1 MLTKLLEGVDKA
13 LVRNLVILHT
23 LVIAVSNY
31 LVTIRFD
38 LFPGAELPLFGSF
51 PLAAAAFTFPIVVI
65 ATDLTVRMVGKQA
78 GRAVVAMAIIP
89 AIVVSVLVLLALG
102 DEHAYRV
109 GIASGVAYAVGTML
123 DVYVFQHIR
132 ERMSAWWIAP
142 AVSTIAANII
152 DTYAFF
158 YTAFYPAPWVAE
170 VALNNTLTKIVIG
183 LIVFLPAYG
192 ILLKWMQGKVVVEA
206 PKPVAKK
213 TTKAKAKASAKTG
226 GKKAGELSMTPTAI
240 KQREARA
247 KAKAKK
253 V

>member
-1 MLTKLLEGVDKA
+1 MFTKLLDGVDKT

-51 PLAAAAFTFPIVVI
+51 PLAAAAFTFPIVVV
-65 ATDLTVRMVGKQA
+65 ATDLTVRLVGKQA

-89 AIVVSVLVLLALG
+89 AIVASVLVLLALG

-109 GIASGVAYAVGTML
+109 GLASGTAYAIGTML

-158 YTAFYPAPWVAE
+158 YTAFYPAPWVGP
-170 VALNNTLTKIVIG
+170 VAFNNTLTKIVVG

-192 ILLKWMQGKVVVEA
+192 LLLKYLKDKFGVDAVKG
-206 PKPVAKK
+206 
-213 TTKAKAKASAKTG
+213 TK
-226 GKKAGELSMTPTAI
+226 
-240 KQREARA
+240 
-247 KAKAKK
+247 
-253 V
+253 

>member
-1 MLTKLLEGVDKA
+1 MFTRLLEGVDKT

-65 ATDLTVRMVGKQA
+65 ATDLTVRMVGKEA

-89 AIVVSVLVLLALG
+89 AIVASVLVLLALG

-109 GIASGVAYAVGTML
+109 GLASGVAYAVGTML
-123 DVYVFQHIR
+123 DVYVFQYIR
-132 ERMSAWWIAP
+132 ERMNAWWIAP

-158 YTAFYPAPWVAE
+158 YTAFYPAPWVGP
-170 VALNNTLTKIVIG
+170 VAFNNTLTKIVIG

-192 ILLKWMQGKVVVEA
+192 ILLRYLNNKMQVAVA
-206 PKPVAKK
+206 PV
-213 TTKAKAKASAKTG
+213 KAKAKA
-226 GKKAGELSMTPTAI
+226 
-240 KQREARA
+240 
-247 KAKAKK
+247 KAKAPAKK
-253 V
+253 KATKK

>member
-1 MLTKLLEGVDKA
+1 MFTRLLEGVDKT

-65 ATDLTVRMVGKQA
+65 ATDLTVRMVGKEA

-89 AIVVSVLVLLALG
+89 AIVASVLVLLALG

-109 GIASGVAYAVGTML
+109 GLASGVAYAVGTML
-123 DVYVFQHIR
+123 DVYVFQYIR
-132 ERMSAWWIAP
+132 ERMNAWWIAP

-158 YTAFYPAPWVAE
+158 YTAFYPAPWVGP
-170 VALNNTLTKIVIG
+170 VAFNNTLTKMVIG

-192 ILLKWMQGKVVVEA
+192 ILLRYLNNKMQVAVA
-206 PKPVAKK
+206 PV
-213 TTKAKAKASAKTG
+213 KAKAKA
-226 GKKAGELSMTPTAI
+226 
-240 KQREARA
+240 
-247 KAKAKK
+247 KAKAPAKK
-253 V
+253 KATKK

>member
-1 MLTKLLEGVDKA
+1 MFTRLLEGVDKT

-89 AIVVSVLVLLALG
+89 AIVASVLVLLALG

-109 GIASGVAYAVGTML
+109 GLASGVAYAVGTML
-123 DVYVFQHIR
+123 DVYVFQYIR

-158 YTAFYPAPWVAE
+158 YTAFYPAPWVGP
-170 VALNNTLTKIVIG
+170 VAFNNTLTKIVIG

-192 ILLKWMQGKVVVEA
+192 ILLRYLNNKMQVAVA
-206 PKPVAKK
+206 PV
-213 TTKAKAKASAKTG
+213 KAKAKA
-226 GKKAGELSMTPTAI
+226 
-240 KQREARA
+240 
-247 KAKAKK
+247 KAKAPAKKK
-253 V
+253 VVKK

>member
-1 MLTKLLEGVDKA
+1 MFNKLLEGVDRT

-89 AIVVSVLVLLALG
+89 AIVASVLVLLALG

-109 GIASGVAYAVGTML
+109 GLASGTAYAVGTML
-123 DVYVFQHIR
+123 DVYVFQYIR
-132 ERMSAWWIAP
+132 ERMNAWWIAP
-142 AVSTIAANII
+142 AVSTVAANII

-158 YTAFYPAPWVAE
+158 YTAFYPAPWVAD
-170 VALNNTLTKIVIG
+170 VAFNNTLTKIVIG

-192 ILLKWMQGKVVVEA
+192 ILLNYLKTKVAVEV
-206 PKPVAKK
+206 PVAKNK
-213 TTKAKAKASAKTG
+213 ATKKKAK
-226 GKKAGELSMTPTAI
+226 
-240 KQREARA
+240 
-247 KAKAKK
+247 
-253 V
+253 

>member
-1 MLTKLLEGVDKA
+1 MFTKLLEGVDRT

-65 ATDLTVRMVGKQA
+65 ATDLTVRMVGKEA

-89 AIVVSVLVLLALG
+89 AIVASVLVLLALG

-109 GIASGVAYAVGTML
+109 GLASGVAYAVGTML
-123 DVYVFQHIR
+123 DVYVFQYIR

-158 YTAFYPAPWVAE
+158 YTAFYPAPWVGP
-170 VALNNTLTKIVIG
+170 VAFNNTLTKIVIG

-192 ILLKWMQGKVVVEA
+192 ILLRYLNNKMQVAVA
-206 PKPVAKK
+206 PV
-213 TTKAKAKASAKTG
+213 KAKAKA
-226 GKKAGELSMTPTAI
+226 
-240 KQREARA
+240 
-247 KAKAKK
+247 KAKAPAKK
-253 V
+253 KATKK